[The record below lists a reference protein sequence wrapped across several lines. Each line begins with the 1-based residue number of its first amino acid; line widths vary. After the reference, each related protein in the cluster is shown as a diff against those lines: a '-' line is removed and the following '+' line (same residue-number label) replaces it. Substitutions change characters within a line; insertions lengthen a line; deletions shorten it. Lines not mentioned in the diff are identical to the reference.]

1 MAPTSIDALAGAQ
14 LSAYD
19 ACRPLAPPSATDPD
33 FDLATAYRV
42 LARIREAREHR
53 GERMVGRK
61 IGFTNRN
68 IWPEYG
74 VDSPIWAPVY
84 DTTLV
89 EADTKPVVDF
99 RLERTRSPRI
109 EPEIAFGLRAPIA
122 AGTHDP
128 DRILASVAWVAPA
141 FEIVDCLYPDWKFE
155 VQDTVAHQGLH
166 AALILGGKVKLD
178 AMPLADWVTALRDCR
193 AALFRNGAVADRG
206 TSANALG
213 YPAAAVAFL
222 ADVLAG
228 QPQFEPL
235 AAGEVV
241 TTGTL
246 TAALPIAPGET
257 WRYELEGVALGPLTV
272 RFV

>member
-1 MAPTSIDALAGAQ
+1 MVDSIALLAGAQ

-19 ACRPLAPPSATDPD
+19 ICRPIAPPSAADPT
-33 FDLATAYRV
+33 FDLPMAYRV
-42 LARIREAREHR
+42 LARIRQAREHR

-61 IGFTNRN
+61 VGFTNRN

-89 EADTKPVVDF
+89 EAAADPSDF
-99 RLERTRSPRI
+99 SLRRTRAPRI
-109 EPEIAFGLRAPIA
+109 EPEIAFGLRSDLGAEMREPA
-122 AGTHDP
+122 
-128 DRILASVAWVAPA
+128 RILEAVEWVAPA
-141 FEIVDCLYPDWKFE
+141 FEIVDCLYPDWKFR
-155 VQDTVAHQGLH
+155 VQDTVAQQGLH
-166 AALILGGKVKLD
+166 AALILGNRVAL
-178 AMPLADWVTALRDCR
+178 PRTATAHWSACLRDCR
-193 AALFRNGAVADRG
+193 AVLSCNGAVAARG
-206 TSANALG
+206 VGANALG
-213 YPAAAVAFL
+213 HPALALAFV

-235 AAGEVV
+235 AAGEIV

-246 TAALPIAPGET
+246 TAALPISAGEI
-257 WRYELEGVALGPLTV
+257 WRFELDAAELRPLSV

>member
-1 MAPTSIDALAGAQ
+1 MALDRVEILAGAQ

-19 ACRPLAPPSATDPD
+19 TCRPIAPPSVADPT

-42 LARIREAREHR
+42 LARIRDARAHR

-89 EADTKPVVDF
+89 EAATQLTEF
-99 RLERTRSPRI
+99 SLGHTRSPRI
-109 EPEIAFGLRAPIA
+109 EPEIAFGLRTSLA
-122 AGTHDP
+122 AGMREP
-128 DRILASVAWVAPA
+128 ARILEAVEWLAPA
-141 FEIVDCLYPDWKFE
+141 FEIVDCLYPDWKFR
-155 VQDTVAHQGLH
+155 VQDTVAQQGLH
-166 AALILGGKVKLD
+166 ACLILGPRVALQRA
-178 AMPLADWVTALRDCR
+178 AMGQWSAHLRDCR
-193 AALFRNGAVADRG
+193 ATLSRNSTVADRG
-206 TSANALG
+206 AGTNALG
-213 YPAAAVAFL
+213 HPALALAFL

-235 AAGEVV
+235 AAGEIV

-246 TAALPIAPGET
+246 TAALPVVAGET
-257 WRYELEGVALGPLTV
+257 WRFDLDGIELAPLSI
-272 RFV
+272 RFI